1 MTGSNSVKREVT
13 TPGAK
18 SSDGAK
24 AASKRSRSEAQSDNV
39 SVVLDKWDDVQRDPR
54 RPHPASTS
62 AMMPSTPLSVD
73 RTALGCYSPTRM
85 EERSEGERRYYKVVY
100 EDALDFEKAGE
111 KVSASATKL
120 ANQRA
125 ERKAKEAREA
135 EIRKHREAFEE
146 QQRKEGKK

>member
-1 MTGSNSVKREVT
+1 MKREVT

-73 RTALGCYSPTRM
+73 RTAWGAIPRRGWRNGVRESGGTTR
-85 EERSEGERRYYKVVY
+85 
-100 EDALDFEKAGE
+100 
-111 KVSASATKL
+111 
-120 ANQRA
+120 
-125 ERKAKEAREA
+125 
-135 EIRKHREAFEE
+135 
-146 QQRKEGKK
+146 